1 MLYYYCLNI
10 NIHKDLYF
18 NFFNKFK
25 SCRLTLNLFKRPIM
39 LESEKSILLVEDD
52 TSTRLIIQKSLS
64 KWGCKILS
72 VASAEEAI
80 RVVNM
85 ITPDLALIDISLP
98 GIDGITLAEMLLKKN
113 ITAVVLMTADKS
125 HATNTE
131 LKNHKVICKPFN
143 SEELKEIVMQTSFI
157 FD

>member
-1 MLYYYCLNI
+1 M
-10 NIHKDLYF
+10 F
-18 NFFNKFK
+18 
-25 SCRLTLNLFKRPIM
+25 
-39 LESEKSILLVEDD
+39 ESDKSILLVEDD
-52 TSTRLIIQKSLS
+52 TSTRLIIQKSIS

-72 VASAEEAI
+72 VSSAEEAI

-85 ITPDLALIDISLP
+85 ITPTRALIHISLH

-113 ITAVVLMTADKS
+113 VTAIVLMTADKN
-125 HATNTE
+125 HVTNTA

-143 SEELKEIVMQTSFI
+143 TDELKEIVMQTSFI

>member
-1 MLYYYCLNI
+1 
-10 NIHKDLYF
+10 
-18 NFFNKFK
+18 
-25 SCRLTLNLFKRPIM
+25 M

-52 TSTRLIIQKSLS
+52 TSTRLIIQKGIS

-72 VASAEEAI
+72 VSSAEEAI

-85 ITPDLALIDISLP
+85 ITPTLALIDISLP

-113 ITAVVLMTADKS
+113 ITAVVLMTADKNQ
-125 HATNTE
+125 ATNTE

-143 SEELKEIVMQTSFI
+143 NEELKEIVMQTSFI

>member
-1 MLYYYCLNI
+1 
-10 NIHKDLYF
+10 
-18 NFFNKFK
+18 
-25 SCRLTLNLFKRPIM
+25 M
-39 LESEKSILLVEDD
+39 LESEKSILIVEDD
-52 TSTRLIIQKSLS
+52 TSTRLIIQKSIS

-85 ITPDLALIDISLP
+85 ITPNLALIDISLP

-113 ITAVVLMTADKS
+113 ITAIILMTADKS
-125 HATNTE
+125 YATNTA
-131 LKNHKVICKPFN
+131 LTNHKVICKPFHK
-143 SEELKEIVMQTSFI
+143 EELKEIVMQTSFI

>member
-1 MLYYYCLNI
+1 
-10 NIHKDLYF
+10 
-18 NFFNKFK
+18 
-25 SCRLTLNLFKRPIM
+25 M

-52 TSTRLIIQKSLS
+52 TSTRLIIQKGIS

-72 VASAEEAI
+72 VSSAEEAI

-85 ITPDLALIDISLP
+85 ITPTLALIDISLP

-125 HATNTE
+125 HATNNA

-143 SEELKEIVMQTSFI
+143 KDELKEIVMQTSFI

>member
-1 MLYYYCLNI
+1 
-10 NIHKDLYF
+10 
-18 NFFNKFK
+18 
-25 SCRLTLNLFKRPIM
+25 M

-52 TSTRLIIQKSLS
+52 TSTRLIIQKTIS

-113 ITAVVLMTADKS
+113 ITAVVLMTADKN
-125 HATNTE
+125 HATNTS

-143 SEELKEIVMQTSFI
+143 NDELKEIVMQTSFI
-157 FD
+157 FE